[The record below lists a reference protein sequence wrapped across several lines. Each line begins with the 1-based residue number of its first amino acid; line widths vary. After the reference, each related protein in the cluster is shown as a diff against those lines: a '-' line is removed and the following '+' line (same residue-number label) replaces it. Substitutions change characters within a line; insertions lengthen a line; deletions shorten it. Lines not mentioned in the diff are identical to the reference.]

1 MKTKMD
7 YLSLTTPV
15 QYAIMRNQPVIA
27 LESTII
33 AHGMPYPKNIEVA
46 KRLEQICSDE
56 GVTPATI
63 CLMNGKIKVGLSEA
77 EMETLAK
84 SNSVAKVS
92 RRNFAAV
99 LAKKQTGATTVSAT
113 MIAAHLAKIE
123 TFATGGIGG
132 VHRFAEETFDISA
145 DLQEFAKTPVI
156 VVSAGAKAIL
166 DLPKTLEYLETL
178 GVPVYGYQTDYFPA
192 FYSAETD
199 LKIDRIESAQEIAEI
214 YTTGKSLGV
223 TNGILVATPIPKE
236 HEIPFDVMN
245 EYIEQAIRDARAQN
259 ITGAKV
265 TPFLLAK
272 LVELTEGKSLQANIK
287 LVENNVRLA
296 CEIAKAV

>member
-1 MKTKMD
+1 MRSKTD
-7 YLSLTTPV
+7 YLFISEDI
-15 QYAIMRNQPVIA
+15 QYALLKNQPIIA

-33 AHGMPYPKNIEVA
+33 AHGMPYPQNMELA
-46 KRLEQICSDE
+46 KRLEQICADE

-63 CLMNGKIKVGLSEA
+63 CLMDGKIKVGLSE
-77 EMETLAK
+77 EELETLAK
-84 SNSVAKVS
+84 SDNVAKVS
-92 RRNFAAV
+92 RGNFAAV
-99 LAKKQTGATTVSAT
+99 LASKKTGATTVAAT
-113 MIAAHLAKIE
+113 MFAAHLANIE

-145 DLQEFAKTPVI
+145 DLQEFARTPVI

-199 LKIDRIESAQEIAEI
+199 LKIERIDSIQEIVEI
-214 YTTGKSLGV
+214 YSTGRSLEF
-223 TNGILVATPIPKE
+223 TNGILVANPIPKE

-245 EYIEQAIRDARAQN
+245 EHIEQAIRDAKAQN
-259 ITGAKV
+259 ITGEKV

-272 LVELTEGKSLQANIK
+272 LVEITDGKSLEANIK

-296 CEIAKAV
+296 CEIAKVV